1 MRIFQDVHKLAIY
14 RIIFYL
20 DMALL
25 TACLVVACINGINGD
40 AFGEGKQAVVFAVT
54 TPLVVMFTIGGA
66 ITIKA
71 IRDYKAFL
79 NSLRVE
85 NKYALGEESTFFDIH
100 AFKSKVSTLHKS
112 KFLAKRK
119 RFLIAFSISTM
130 KIAINSFHNEQV
142 THINYEVSKYI
153 ASLFKGT
160 GDYSKRYDV
169 YAYNQGV
176 FLVYLAIKEEDIVL
190 ELIDK
195 LTSFIYNIAE
205 ERNVHVSMQP
215 FFGVKEM
222 HEEDSVSE
230 AIEDA
235 MSARNTSESSFANYT
250 YFDDKERV
258 IDSADELISI
268 KEGLEKGQ
276 FLPYY
281 QLKYSLKEKRFISA
295 EALARWNHPVRG
307 IITPS
312 QFIDKAERGGYIS
325 AIDVYIFEAALKD
338 ISLSLK
344 KGRRVLPI
352 SCNFS
357 LYEFFSHDFLNQIVS
372 LLKKYQV
379 PPSLVE
385 IEITETTSQ
394 SNKFLSVS
402 VIKKLKDI
410 GIRVLMDDFGVGYSG
425 LETLRA
431 IPFDAIKIDKS
442 FVDHMFDDEKTKS
455 IIKFLVELGH
465 SNDIEVI
472 TEGVETKEQ
481 VEALR
486 RMHIDTI
493 QGFYYSRPLSY
504 ADMEAMLKENDFEG
518 RKTR

>member
-1 MRIFQDVHKLAIY
+1 MRIFEDIHKLALY
-14 RIIFYL
+14 RVIFYADL
-20 DMALL
+20 LLL
-25 TACLVVACINGINGD
+25 TACLVIASINGFDASIFGD
-40 AFGEGKQAVVFAVT
+40 GNQAIVFAVT
-54 TPLVVMFTIGGA
+54 TPLAIMFTVGFA
-66 ITIKA
+66 ITLKA

-79 NSLRVE
+79 NSLRIE

-100 AFKSKVSTLHKS
+100 AFKNKVNTLFRSKL
-112 KFLAKRK
+112 LAKRK
-119 RFLIAFSISTM
+119 HFLIAFSISTM
-130 KIAINSFHNEQV
+130 KIAINSFHNEQI
-142 THINYEVSKYI
+142 TRINYEVSRYI
-153 ASLFKGT
+153 ASLFIGSS
-160 GDYSKRYDV
+160 DYSKRFNV
-169 YAYNQGV
+169 YAYNHGV
-176 FLVYLAIKEEDIVL
+176 FLLYCVPKEEDMIL
-190 ELIDK
+190 EIIDK
-195 LTSFIYNIAE
+195 LTAFIYKTAE
-205 ERNVHVSMQP
+205 EKNVHVNMQP

-222 HEEDSVSE
+222 KEGDTVSG

-235 MSARNTSESSFANYT
+235 LSARNTSESSFTNYT

-258 IDSADELISI
+258 IDSSDELISI
-268 KEGLEKGQ
+268 KEALEKGQ

-295 EALARWNHPVRG
+295 EALARWNHPTRG
-307 IITPS
+307 IIAPS

-338 ISLSLK
+338 LSLSIK

-357 LYEFFSHDFLNQIVS
+357 LYEFFSHDFLNRIVS

-465 SNDIEVI
+465 SNEIEVI

-493 QGFYYSRPLSY
+493 QGFYYSHPLTY
-504 ADMEAMLKENDFEG
+504 ADMEAKLKENEFEG